1 MQAIGAITK
10 SRRLV
15 RVLKNASPSVINS
28 SERVNSSTPEVLAIG
43 NACEP
48 SDTSSMRR
56 RLHSAAALSR
66 HPHRNSSRIE
76 LNYQKDAPSTMGMP
90 HRLFSS
96 EAKSTENDPADAE
109 TVKGVYGKML
119 DYVAEK
125 RTAPPNALLWS
136 LISKC
141 STHEDIE
148 LLFDVLQKH
157 RTFRLSNLR
166 IPEGFNSALCREVT
180 KACIRAGA
188 IDFGKKT
195 LWKHNLFGLTPDIG
209 SAHQLLLHAK
219 QHKDVNLMTKIMKL
233 VKINFLPLQPGTADI
248 VFSICYNADRWD
260 LMSKNGKRFVK
271 SGVKL
276 RPTSF
281 ELWMEFAAK
290 KGDVESLW
298 KIENWRSEA
307 MKQHSLSTGFSCA
320 KGFLLEHKPDGA
332 AAVIQVLY
340 QDPKSSKVDFKSVEA
355 NSETD
360 FDSKKVISLLS
371 FLLSPLRSSLQSGI
385 SVSEYH
391 FYVQTLSDAR
401 RSSIAAELQKLVS
414 EWPLDV
420 IKHQKE
426 NRQAFAETLQ
436 KDIFTLINALS
447 TLGVDANV
455 NMQEFPAKEAFLS

>member
-10 SRRLV
+10 SRRLTK
-15 RVLKNASPSVINS
+15 VLKVAPPSFINDSVI
-28 SERVNSSTPEVLAIG
+28 E
-43 NACEP
+43 NACVP
-48 SDTSSMRR
+48 SNTPSPRR
-56 RLHSAAALSR
+56 RFHFATGLSG
-66 HPHRNSSRIE
+66 HTHRSSSRIE
-76 LNYQKDAPSTMGMP
+76 LNYQKDVQSIMGMP

-96 EAKSTENDPADAE
+96 EAKATENDSADAE
-109 TVKGVYGKML
+109 TVKGVYEKML
-119 DYVAEK
+119 NYVAEK

-166 IPEGFNSALCREVT
+166 IPEGFNSALCRAVT
-180 KACIRAGA
+180 KACVRAGA
-188 IDFGKKT
+188 IDFWQLRFVLSQDSVSLVVSFQYNNLMNFLLLGSVEERDCESKKT
-195 LWKHNLFGLTPDIG
+195 LWKNNLFGLTPDIG
-209 SAHQLLLHAK
+209 SAHQLLLYAK
-219 QHKDVNLMTKIMKL
+219 QHKDVKLMTKIMKL

-248 VFSICYNADRWD
+248 VFSICYNEDRWD

-281 ELWMEFAAK
+281 ELWMEFAAR

-298 KIENWRSEA
+298 KIEKWRSEA
-307 MKQHSLSTGFSCA
+307 MKHHSLSTGVSCA
-320 KGFLLEHKPDGA
+320 KGFLLEHKPDSA
-332 AAVIQVLY
+332 AAIIQVL
-340 QDPKSSKVDFKSVEA
+340 D
-355 NSETD
+355 
-360 FDSKKVISLLS
+360 
-371 FLLSPLRSSLQSGI
+371 
-385 SVSEYH
+385 
-391 FYVQTLSDAR
+391 QTLSDAR

-426 NRQAFAETLQ
+426 ENKQAFAETLQ
-436 KDIFTLINALS
+436 EDISTMINALS

-455 NMQEFPAKEAFLS
+455 SI